1 MRIWHPQPEV
11 WVPFWAFTAAN
22 VGLGRFGRYLLG
34 GMASEMTPGEIRRAE
49 FRSTLRGFD
58 RDEVRA
64 FLDSISKR
72 LERLEAE
79 REKLAAQASEAS
91 QGDLREEFE
100 KIGRE
105 VSSILQTARE
115 AADSMRERAAL
126 DAARWRSEAMEEAD
140 ANRKEA
146 MSDAE
151 ALRRDA
157 WAAGSDLLAQS
168 AAEAKRLR
176 EQAERDV
183 LTIQGEAER
192 EAHRLTS
199 GSRREAEDTLRTA
212 RMEAEKMSTDAAKR
226 RDEIIDS
233 ANRQAA
239 AAQERTRA
247 LEQRRD
253 ELMDELENVRTT
265 LSRLEGSLEE
275 KRENLELSKE
285 ESTSVRIVPT
295 AMPPPDPDHWELGET
310 VRVVRSEDEPPEHV
324 VDIDLPDQDIEP
336 LMGIEPI
343 PVTRPS
349 VEVVPSGAQKRQH
362 EEDIAEAEVPEPVEE
377 PPTPPEAEPTDVAG
391 ADEVHALFESLRGG
405 GHLDEGATLG
415 EAVPQR
421 DPEPEEVEPGPEGP
435 DEPAEALAHDWIEVR
450 DARLLPITNRALRG
464 AKKSLTELQNV
475 ALDGLRTDDDWRPDE
490 AVIRDSLQAELIAVW
505 SESFAA
511 GHAIAEE
518 MTESKIKRPP
528 TPPADS
534 VPQFAKA
541 LAKAVSS
548 ALEES
553 DVAPRARQS
562 AVSRV
567 FRVWRTD
574 EAERRIRE
582 LAIRS
587 YELGVERSVEVD
599 TPVG

>member
-1 MRIWHPQPEV
+1 MCDPSIG
-11 WVPFWAFTAAN
+11 AN
-22 VGLGRFGRYLLG
+22 VGLGGVGQYLLG
-34 GMASEMTPGEIRRAE
+34 GMASEMSPGEIRRAE
-49 FRSTLRGFD
+49 FRTTLRGFD
-58 RDEVRA
+58 REEVLG
-64 FLDSISKR
+64 FLDSIATR
-72 LERLEAE
+72 LEQLEAE
-79 REKLAAQASEAS
+79 REKLVAQAKEST
-91 QGDLREEFE
+91 GRDLEEEFD
-100 KIGRE
+100 KIGRD

-146 MSDAE
+146 ASDAE

-157 WAAGSDLLAQS
+157 WAVGSELLAQTS
-168 AAEAKRLR
+168 AEAKRMR
-176 EQAERDV
+176 DQAERDV

-212 RMEAEKMSTDAAKR
+212 RMEADKMTTEAAKR

-253 ELMDELENVRTT
+253 ELMEELENVRTT
-265 LSRLEGSLEE
+265 LTRLEGSLEE
-275 KRENLELSKE
+275 RRESLELSKE
-285 ESTSVRIVPT
+285 ESTSVRVVPT
-295 AMPPPDPDHWELGET
+295 SKPPPDPDQWELGET
-310 VRVVRSEDEPPEHV
+310 VRVVRSEDEPPEHI

-336 LMGIEPI
+336 RMGIEPI

-349 VEVVPSGAQKRQH
+349 VEIVSADDQPKVEAPIEAGEPEAV
-362 EEDIAEAEVPEPVEE
+362 EEAEEPEE
-377 PPTPPEAEPTDVAG
+377 PSTTPVLEPEA
-391 ADEVHALFESLRGG
+391 ADGDAVHALFESLRGG
-405 GHLDEGATLG
+405 GHVEEVTD
-415 EAVPQR
+415 V
-421 DPEPEEVEPGPEGP
+421 EPEAEAEPE
-435 DEPAEALAHDWIEVR
+435 DEPDAGPADAVSRDWIEVR
-450 DARLLPITNRALRG
+450 DSRLLPITNRALRG
-464 AKKSLTELQNV
+464 AKKSLTELQNI
-475 ALDGLRTDDDWRPDE
+475 ALDGLRTEDAWLPDE
-490 AVIRDSLQAELIAVW
+490 AVIRETLQAELIAVW
-505 SESFAA
+505 AESFAA
-511 GHAIAEE
+511 GHAVAEE
-518 MTESKIKRPP
+518 MTDSKIKRPP
-528 TPPADS
+528 TPSADS
-534 VPQFAKA
+534 VPRFAEA

-553 DVAPRARQS
+553 EEGPRARQA

-587 YELGVERSVEVD
+587 YEIGVERSVEID
-599 TPVG
+599 TPVA

>member
-1 MRIWHPQPEV
+1 MGPYG
-11 WVPFWAFTAAN
+11 TAN
-22 VGLGRFGRYLLG
+22 VGLWWLGQYLLG
-34 GMASEMTPGEIRRAE
+34 RMAFEITPGDIRRAE
-49 FRSTLRGFD
+49 FRTTLRGFD
-58 RDEVRA
+58 RDEVNS
-64 FLDSISKR
+64 FLRSIAEWVDW
-72 LERLEAE
+72 LEGE
-79 REKLAAQASEAS
+79 REKLAAQASETS
-91 QGDLREEFE
+91 NRDLEEEFE

-140 ANRKEA
+140 AKRKEA
-146 MSDAE
+146 TSDAE

-157 WAAGSDLLAQS
+157 WATGSELLAQT
-168 AAEAKRLR
+168 AAEAKRMR

-199 GSRREAEDTLRTA
+199 GARREAEDAVRTA
-212 RMEAEKMSTDAAKR
+212 RMEAEKMTTDAAKR

-265 LSRLEGSLEE
+265 LSHLEGSLEE
-275 KRENLELSKE
+275 KRESLELSKD
-285 ESTSVRIVPT
+285 ESTSVRVVPSSQ
-295 AMPPPDPDHWELGET
+295 PPVDPDQWELGET
-310 VRVVRSEDEPPEHV
+310 VRVVRSEDEPPEHI
-324 VDIDLPDQDIEP
+324 VDIDLPDQDLEP
-336 LMGIEPI
+336 RVEIEPI

-349 VEVVPSGAQKRQH
+349 VEVVPGRTASIRDS
-362 EEDIAEAEVPEPVEE
+362 EETVAEEATAPAEELPPPPDSEPI
-377 PPTPPEAEPTDVAG
+377 EAPG
-391 ADEVHALFESLRGG
+391 RDEVHALFEALRGG
-405 GHLDEGATLG
+405 GHV
-415 EAVPQR
+415 EAAGSEVAEQ
-421 DPEPEEVEPGPEGP
+421 DTEPPTKEP
-435 DEPAEALAHDWIEVR
+435 EPAEAESHDWIEDR
-450 DARLLPITNRALRG
+450 DTRLLPITNRALRG
-464 AKKSLTELQNV
+464 AKKSLTELQNI
-475 ALDGLRTDDDWRPDE
+475 ALDGLRTDDDWQPDE
-490 AVIRDSLQAELIAVW
+490 AVIRETLQAELIAVW
-505 SESFAA
+505 AESFAA
-511 GHAIAEE
+511 GHSVAEE

-528 TPPADS
+528 TPPAGS
-534 VPQFAKA
+534 VPHFAEA
-541 LAKAVSS
+541 LAASISS
-548 ALEES
+548 ALDES
-553 DVAPRARQS
+553 DDAPRARQS

-582 LAIRS
+582 LAIRA
-587 YELGVERSVEVD
+587 YELGVERSVEID

>member
-1 MRIWHPQPEV
+1 MCGPS
-11 WVPFWAFTAAN
+11 TAAN
-22 VGLGRFGRYLLG
+22 VGLWWVGQYLLG
-34 GMASEMTPGEIRRAE
+34 GMASEMSPGEIRRAE
-49 FRSTLRGFD
+49 FRTTLRGFD
-58 RDEVRA
+58 REEVLG
-64 FLDSISKR
+64 FLDSIAAR
-72 LERLEAE
+72 MERLEAE
-79 REKLAAQASEAS
+79 REKLAAQANESTDR
-91 QGDLREEFE
+91 DLEEEFE
-100 KIGRE
+100 KIGRD

-146 MSDAE
+146 TSDAE

-157 WAAGSDLLAQS
+157 WAAGSELLAQS
-168 AAEAKRLR
+168 AAEAKRMR

-212 RMEAEKMSTDAAKR
+212 RMEAEKMTTEAAKR

-265 LSRLEGSLEE
+265 LTRLEGSLEE
-275 KRENLELSKE
+275 RRESLELSKE
-285 ESTSVRIVPT
+285 ESTSVRVVPS
-295 AMPPPDPDHWELGET
+295 AKPVPDPDQWELGET
-310 VRVVRSEDEPPEHV
+310 VRVVRSEDEPPEHIL
-324 VDIDLPDQDIEP
+324 DIDLPDQDIEP
-336 LMGIEPI
+336 TMGIEPI

-349 VEVVPSGAQKRQH
+349 VEIVSGEDHRRQLQ
-362 EEDIAEAEVPEPVEE
+362 EATVEAAEPEPVEE
-377 PPTPPEAEPTDVAG
+377 PEPLEEVSPAPPVTPEEPD
-391 ADEVHALFESLRGG
+391 ADDVHALFESLRGG
-405 GHLDEGATLG
+405 GHVGG
-415 EAVPQR
+415 EPGVEPEQEAEAGS
-421 DPEPEEVEPGPEGP
+421 DAEPEPEA
-435 DEPAEALAHDWIEVR
+435 EPAEAVSRDWVEVR
-450 DARLLPITNRALRG
+450 DSRLLPITNRALRG
-464 AKKSLTELQNV
+464 AKKSLTELQNI

-490 AVIRDSLQAELIAVW
+490 AVMRETLQAELIAVW
-505 SESFAA
+505 AESFAA
-511 GHAIAEE
+511 GHVVAEE

-528 TPPADS
+528 TPSADS
-534 VPQFAKA
+534 VPNFAEA
-541 LAKAVSS
+541 LARAISS

-553 DVAPRARQS
+553 DEGPRARQS

-587 YELGVERSVEVD
+587 YEIGVERSVEVD
-599 TPVG
+599 TPVA

>member
-1 MRIWHPQPEV
+1 
-11 WVPFWAFTAAN
+11 
-22 VGLGRFGRYLLG
+22 
-34 GMASEMTPGEIRRAE
+34 MASEITPGEIRRAE
-49 FRSTLRGFD
+49 FRTTLRGFD
-58 RDEVRA
+58 RNEVLG
-64 FLDSISKR
+64 FLGSIAER

-79 REKLAAQASEAS
+79 REKLAAQATEGAS
-91 QGDLREEFE
+91 RDLEEEFE
-100 KIGRE
+100 KIGHE

-126 DAARWRSEAMEEAD
+126 DAARWRSEAMEEAE

-146 MSDAE
+146 ASDSE

-157 WAAGSDLLAQS
+157 WAAGSELLRQS
-168 AAEAKRLR
+168 SAEAKTMR

-199 GSRREAEDTLRTA
+199 GARREAEDTLRNA
-212 RMEAEKMSTDAAKR
+212 RMEAEKMTTDAAKR

-233 ANRQAA
+233 ASRQAA

-275 KRENLELSKE
+275 KRESLELSKADS
-285 ESTSVRIVPT
+285 STVRVVPSDKT
-295 AMPPPDPDHWELGET
+295 ALDPDQWEPGET
-310 VRVVRSEDEPPEHV
+310 VRVVRSDDEPPEHV
-324 VDIDLPDQDIEP
+324 LDIDLPDQEIEP
-336 LMGIEPI
+336 GLTIKPI
-343 PVTRPS
+343 PVTRPA
-349 VEVVPSGAQKRQH
+349 VAIVPPPQERRRHPAVTSEESEPAAAQEPAVTEEPSPTAKEEERQPADSALASS
-362 EEDIAEAEVPEPVEE
+362 EED
-377 PPTPPEAEPTDVAG
+377 D
-391 ADEVHALFESLRGG
+391 VHALFESLRGAGDEVDLIPGEPSDG
-405 GHLDEGATLG
+405 GEGAQP
-415 EAVPQR
+415 EAVASEESDQQPGATSR
-421 DPEPEEVEPGPEGP
+421 D
-435 DEPAEALAHDWIEVR
+435 WMEVR
-450 DARLLPITNRALRG
+450 GARLLPITNRALRG
-464 AKKSLTELQNV
+464 AKKSLTELQNI

-490 AVIRDSLQAELIAVW
+490 GVIRETLQAELIAVW
-505 SESFAA
+505 AESFAA
-511 GHAIAEE
+511 GHTVAEE
-518 MTESKIKRPP
+518 MTGSKIKRPP

-534 VPQFAKA
+534 VPKLAQA
-541 LAKAVSS
+541 LAAAVTS
-548 ALEES
+548 ALDES
-553 DVAPRARQS
+553 GEGPRARQS

-587 YELGVERSVEVD
+587 YQLGVERSVEVD